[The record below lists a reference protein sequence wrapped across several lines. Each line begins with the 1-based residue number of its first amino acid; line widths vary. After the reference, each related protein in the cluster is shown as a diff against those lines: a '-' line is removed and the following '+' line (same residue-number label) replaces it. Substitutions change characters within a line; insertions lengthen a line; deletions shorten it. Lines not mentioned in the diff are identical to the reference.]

1 MECTRCGS
9 ESSCKNGLMR
19 GKPRYRCLACGYN
32 YTGGTRMAYPEEK
45 KQLALRLYLEGMG
58 LRAIG
63 RVLDVSNVPGLRW
76 VRTYGQ
82 RAAPQAAEAPAQAVH
97 IAEVDEW
104 HSYVARKKTPAG
116 AGSRLTGSSS

>member
-1 MECTRCGS
+1 
-9 ESSCKNGLMR
+9 MR
-19 GKPRYRCLACGYN
+19 GKQRYRCLACGYN
-32 YTGGTRMAYPEEK
+32 YTGGTRMAYPQEK

-58 LRAIG
+58 RRAIG